1 MLSIYFYDASTT
13 LIPKPDKHTT
23 KRKLQTYLPLNI
35 DSKILNKMLMKCIQ
49 DQIKTDYSPLLSW
62 HHSRDA
68 GMV

>member
-1 MLSIYFYDASTT
+1 MLSNYFYDDSTT
-13 LIPKPDKHTT
+13 LIPKPNKDTI

-35 DSKILNKMLMKCIQ
+35 DSKIPNKMLMKYIQ
-49 DQIKTDYSPLLSW
+49 NQIKTDHSSLLSW